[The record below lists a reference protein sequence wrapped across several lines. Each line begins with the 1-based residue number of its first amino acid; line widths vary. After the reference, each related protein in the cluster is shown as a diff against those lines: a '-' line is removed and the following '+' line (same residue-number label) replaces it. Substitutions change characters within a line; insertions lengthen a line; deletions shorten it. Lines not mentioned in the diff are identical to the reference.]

1 MLKFLEEH
9 TESSL
14 KWEEPILLQNLIA
27 NHTSY
32 IDPSQRSSTITDQL

>member
-14 KWEEPILLQNLIA
+14 KWEEPILLQNLVA
-27 NHTSY
+27 NLLFHPEL
-32 IDPSQRSSTITDQL
+32 IK